1 MKNNNLKILF
11 VLNKAN
17 YNPKKGKAP
26 LRIRIT
32 YNSKRKVFSENL
44 FINPNNWRNKQQ
56 KAHPPNEENNF
67 INTQLSLI
75 TQKVNQAFLFLQV
88 NKADFDVEDIYL
100 KYKGEDTKQ
109 EKTILE
115 VFETH
120 NNRAEKLIGKDYVLP
135 TIWKFKQSKNL
146 LKDFIQHK
154 YKKSDYLF
162 KDLTYNFITE
172 YEFYLKTEKKLA
184 QSTTCKAIQRFRKI
198 IKIGL
203 AEKYLQSD
211 PFLLYKCKRIK
222 TEIIFLTTDELKK
235 LEKHKFKQPKLQQV
249 KDLFVFCCYTGLAFE
264 EMSNLNSNHII
275 KGFDKNDWIEMKR
288 KKTKT
293 KISIPLLPV
302 ANKILKKYNY
312 KFPNISNHKFNS
324 YLKEIADIVGISKHL
339 THHIARKTF
348 ATTVLLYNGVPMEI
362 VSELL
367 GHSKVSITQEYYAK
381 VLKQGISNEIKNLKS
396 KL

>member
-32 YNSKRKVFSENL
+32 YDSKRKVFSENL
-44 FINPNNWRNKQQ
+44 FINPDNWKNKQQ

-88 NKADFDVEDIYL
+88 NKVNFDVEDIYL

-120 NNRAEKLIGKDYVLP
+120 NKRAEKLIGKDYVLP

-198 IKIGL
+198 IKIAL

-211 PFLLYKCKRIK
+211 PFLLYKCKRTK
-222 TEIIFLTTDELKK
+222 TEIIFLTTEELKK
-235 LEKHKFKQPKLQQV
+235 LEKHKFKQERLQII
-249 KDLFVFCCYTGLAFE
+249 KDLFVFCCYTGLAFK
-264 EMSNLNSNHII
+264 EMSNLNSNHIV
-275 KGFDKNDWIEMKR
+275 KGFDKNDWIQMKR

-293 KISIPLLPV
+293 KISIPLLPK

-312 KFPNISNHKFNS
+312 EFPHISNHKFNS
-324 YLKEIADIVGISKHL
+324 YLKEIADIVGINKHL

-367 GHSKVSITQEYYAK
+367 GHSNMNITQAHYGKIVQIKVSK
-381 VLKQGISNEIKNLKS
+381 EID
-396 KL
+396 KLR